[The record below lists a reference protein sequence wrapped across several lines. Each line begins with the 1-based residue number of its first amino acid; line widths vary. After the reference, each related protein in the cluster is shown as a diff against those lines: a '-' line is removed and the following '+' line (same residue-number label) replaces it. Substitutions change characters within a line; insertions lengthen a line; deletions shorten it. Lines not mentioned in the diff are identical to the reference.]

1 MLNRIFNRPPA
12 TPAPLPE
19 PDARLALGAL
29 LVRVAMA
36 DGVYTAA
43 EIGQID
49 RILGQSYALKPIEAA
64 RLRATCEK
72 LEKHAP
78 GTDEF
83 ARLIRQEVPYQDRL
97 QIVAALWDVVLAD
110 GERDDAEEQ
119 TLHLIE
125 TTLGITAQDS
135 DAAKLTALRDA
146 ETG

>member
-1 MLNRIFNRPPA
+1 MLNRIFHRPPVA
-12 TPAPLPE
+12 PAPLPE
-19 PDARLALGAL
+19 LDARLALGAL

-49 RILGQSYALKPIEAA
+49 RILGQSYSLKPIEAA

-125 TTLGITAQDS
+125 TTLGITSEDS
-135 DAAKLTALRDA
+135 DAAKQVALQDA

>member
-49 RILGQSYALKPIEAA
+49 HILGQSYALKPIEAA

-135 DAAKLTALRDA
+135 DAAQLAALRDA

>member
-135 DAAKLTALRDA
+135 DAAKLAALRDA